1 MGELA
6 KKMYN
11 YLKYKHTRVPH
22 SKQAFVLKL
31 PPNARLLDVGCG
43 NGSPMG
49 TKRWRDDIYYCG
61 IDVGDYNQTNETLKW
76 ADEYI
81 ISTPED
87 FAKNIMELKG
97 TFDGIISNHNI
108 EHCNKPKE
116 TIEVI
121 CSKLKPG
128 GRLHL
133 AFPSEESVNF
143 PSREGTLNFYD
154 DPTHIW
160 LPNYKKM
167 IQLLKKNGMKIIFAR
182 KQYKPLYIWLWG
194 GITERKSRKLGKVL
208 RGTWAWWGFE
218 TVIWAEKL

>member
-87 FAKNIMELKG
+87 FAKNIMEIKG

-194 GITERKSRKLGKVL
+194 VL
-208 RGTWAWWGFE
+208 PR
-218 TVIWAEKL
+218 EKAVNLARF